1 MLRST
6 EHILTTH
13 TGSLPRPDDLVPLLY
28 ARHNGEPY
36 DAAQLATRGREAVAE
51 VVRKQLDTGLDV
63 VNDGEMGKLIY
74 SAYVTERL
82 SGFEGESTARSAG
95 PATDMRD
102 FPAFA
107 QRTATGRRSYVTP
120 ACTGP
125 ITYRDRAALQVDLD
139 NLTAALEGVS
149 PAEVF
154 LSAASPGVISLFMQ
168 NHYYPSHDAYVQAI
182 AEAMKVEYEAIH
194 QAGFLLQVDCPDLA
208 MGRHIQF
215 PDASLAEFK
224 QHAQMHVEAL
234 NYALA
239 AIPPDRLR
247 MHLCWGNYEGP
258 HHHDVPLREII
269 AIVLTA
275 RPTAISFEGANPRH
289 EHEWRVFEDVRLPA
303 EKVLIP
309 GVLDST
315 TNYIEHPELVA
326 QRIVRYATLVGRER
340 VIAGTDCG
348 LATLAGSTMV
358 DPAIAW
364 AKLRALV
371 EGAALASRELW

>member
-1 MLRST
+1 MQRST

-28 ARHNGEPY
+28 ARHDGEPY
-36 DAAQLATRGREAVAE
+36 DAAQLATRAREAVAE

-63 VNDGEMGKLIY
+63 INDGEMGKLIY

-82 SGFEGESTARSAG
+82 SGFEGEHTARTSASR
-95 PATDMRD
+95 DLRD
-102 FPAFA
+102 FPTYA
-107 QRTATGRRSYVTP
+107 QRMATGRRPLITP

-125 ITYRDRAALQVDLD
+125 ITYRDRAALQSDLD
-139 NLTAALEGVS
+139 NLKAALEGCS
-149 PAEVF
+149 PTEVF
-154 LSAASPGVISLFMQ
+154 LTAASPGVVSLFMQ
-168 NHYYPSHDAYVQAI
+168 DQYYPNHAAYVQAI

-208 MGRHIQF
+208 VGDQVKF

-224 QHAQMHVEAL
+224 KYVQLHVEAL

-247 MHLCWGNYEGP
+247 LHLCWGNYEGP

-269 AIVLTA
+269 PIVFGA

-289 EHEWRVFEDVRLPA
+289 EHEWRIFEDVKVPE

-326 QRIVRYATLVGRER
+326 QRIVRYATLVGREQ

-348 LATLAGSTMV
+348 LATLAGSTLV

-364 AKLRALV
+364 AKLGAMV